1 MFEFQL
7 AAKLGRTRQE
17 LLRSISSKE
26 LSEWMAYNELDP
38 FTEDRADDRSAII
51 ARVCAAGMLEG
62 PHDMNDFRAVPEP
75 VREMS
80 LSEMGQV
87 LRSMASLPRKE

>member
-7 AAKLGRTRQE
+7 AAKLGRTRRE
-17 LLRSISSKE
+17 LLRTISSKE

-51 ARVCAAGMLEG
+51 AEVCATGLLEG
-62 PHDMNDFRAVPEP
+62 PFTINDFRAVPEP
-75 VREMS
+75 VQQMS
-80 LSEMGQV
+80 LEAMGQV
-87 LRSMASLPRKE
+87 IRSMASLSLKR